1 MKILIENFKN
11 FLTEGPMTRNLYHGS
26 NESFDFKNF
35 NIDAGVGAIY
45 LFVEKEPAQKFAEY
59 AAGNQCTYTIKLNS
73 SANIVDMIN
82 VNTPEAQEVKDYI
95 MEQTGLSEE
104 QWSEFIECVD
114 YCMFDF
120 LDYNEEFVA
129 FLQEKGIHGMHFWD
143 GLDEIN
149 EPKIKVV
156 ALLST
161 DVIESAEKE
170 CKYD

>member
-1 MKILIENFKN
+1 M
-11 FLTEGPMTRNLYHGS
+11 
-26 NESFDFKNF
+26 
-35 NIDAGVGAIY
+35 
-45 LFVEKEPAQKFAEY
+45 
-59 AAGNQCTYTIKLNS
+59 
-73 SANIVDMIN
+73 
-82 VNTPEAQEVKDYI
+82 NTPEAQEVKDYI
-95 MEQTGLSEE
+95 MEKTKMTEE

-129 FLQEKGIHGMHFWD
+129 FLQEKGIHGLHFWD

-161 DVIESAEKE
+161 DVVESAEKE
-170 CKYD
+170 CKHD